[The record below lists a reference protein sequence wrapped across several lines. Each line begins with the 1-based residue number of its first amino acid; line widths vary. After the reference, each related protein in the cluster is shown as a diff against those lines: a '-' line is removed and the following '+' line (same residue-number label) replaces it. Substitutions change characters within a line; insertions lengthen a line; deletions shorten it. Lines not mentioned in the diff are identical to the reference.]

1 MQTAQYQHQPT
12 GREHHQHGLRSA
24 DDQLQ
29 PTPGGIAAGA
39 LEVIG
44 QRRVLEACQA
54 LPAVGGADQLLRHVA
69 GQAIPRLA
77 LQGG

>member
-12 GREHHQHGLRSA
+12 GREHNQHGLRSV
-24 DDQLQ
+24 DDQFQ
-29 PTPGGIAAGA
+29 PAPRGIAAGA

-44 QRRVLEACQA
+44 QRRVFKTGQS